1 MTAPGGLLDFFALE
15 AAEHLDRL
23 DVLASASAGPEPDA
37 LHKHARAL
45 RGAATMAKVPLVA
58 DLSGALERV
67 ARYARDTGAPW
78 GAGQRSAIVSAVDEL
93 RRLVR
98 TVKALTP
105 EDETRAR
112 ALAAELE
119 AFAPRATPVAT
130 PIPDAGSLIAR
141 DAKELSVAI
150 AMLRTRPA
158 DPAAL
163 APLADRVRRLRGTA
177 ELKDFPP
184 LPEIVEGIE
193 RAIRPLEQGA
203 GMREQMLDVLVAAD
217 AVLTDAAQA
226 IDARAPLP
234 AGPMLDAFVAALDRL
249 ADGRGDAD
257 RIVPISA
264 LYYADGEPDVIAA
277 APNPP
282 TSRAERFRLE
292 AVSLAEHLRRLV
304 GDARSARDTIAR
316 DRLGRE
322 LRAAVTA
329 FEQVARS
336 FDEHDVATLMAA
348 HLGGA
353 SVLSPESLDALDA
366 AAVALADPKGELRV
380 APPVAAAAPAPAAA
394 EAPEPVVAP
403 VVAPAVAPVVAPT
416 PDAVTPAVPASG
428 LQSLLE
434 QGLAGLGGLATA
446 PLAAPSAVEDDT
458 IVPIERLFYRGR
470 AALERAQSLRDEMR
484 RHGSPSPEQLHELY
498 DLLDLVGTE

>member
-23 DVLASASAGPEPDA
+23 DVLASASAGPEPEA

-45 RGAATMAKVPLVA
+45 RGSATMAKVPLVA

-67 ARYARDTGAPW
+67 AKYARDTGAPW

-98 TVKALTP
+98 TVKSLTP
-105 EDETRAR
+105 DDEARAR

-193 RAIRPLEQGA
+193 RALRPLEQGT
-203 GMREQMLDVLVAAD
+203 GMRDQILDVLVAAD

-234 AGPMLDAFVAALDRL
+234 TGPMLDAFVAALDRL
-249 ADGRGDAD
+249 ADGQRDAD

-264 LYYADGEPDVIAA
+264 LYYADGAPDVIAA

-304 GDARSARDTIAR
+304 GDARSARDSIAR

-322 LRAAVTA
+322 LRGAVVA

-336 FDEHDVATLMAA
+336 FDEHDVAALLAA
-348 HLGGA
+348 HVGGA
-353 SVLSPESLDALDA
+353 AALATESLDALDA
-366 AAVALADPKGELRV
+366 AAVALADPKGEWRPAAAS
-380 APPVAAAAPAPAAA
+380 APASSAPAASVAAIALAEPPAAPAP
-394 EAPEPVVAP
+394 EPAPAPVAP
-403 VVAPAVAPVVAPT
+403 
-416 PDAVTPAVPASG
+416 PASE
-428 LQSLLE
+428 LQSLLA
-434 QGLAGLGGLATA
+434 QGLAGLGGLTSA
-446 PLAAPSAVEDDT
+446 PLAAPAHVEDDT
-458 IVPIERLFYRGR
+458 IVPIERLLYRGR
-470 AALERAQSLRDEMR
+470 AALERAQTLRDEMR
-484 RHGSPSPEQLHELY
+484 RHGTPSPEQLHELY

>member
-45 RGAATMAKVPLVA
+45 RGSATMAKVPLVA

-105 EDETRAR
+105 EDDARAR
-112 ALAAELE
+112 ALAAELD

-193 RAIRPLEQGA
+193 RALRPLEQGA
-203 GMREQMLDVLVAAD
+203 GMRDQILEVLVAAD

-234 AGPMLDAFVAALDRL
+234 TGPMLDAFVAALDRL
-249 ADGRGDAD
+249 TDGQRDAD

-264 LYYADGEPDVIAA
+264 LYYADGAPDVIAA

-292 AVSLAEHLRRLV
+292 AVSLAEHLRRLI
-304 GDARSARDTIAR
+304 GDARSARDSIAR

-322 LRAAVTA
+322 LRGAVVA

-336 FDEHDVATLMAA
+336 FDEHDVATLLAA
-348 HLGGA
+348 HVNGA
-353 SVLSPESLDALDA
+353 AALSSASLDALDA
-366 AAVALADPKGELRV
+366 AAVSLADPKGELRPSAAEAA
-380 APPVAAAAPAPAAA
+380 APTAAAAPTPVAAPAPAAA
-394 EAPEPVVAP
+394 PTSAPTA
-403 VVAPAVAPVVAPT
+403 APA
-416 PDAVTPAVPASG
+416 PASG
-428 LQSLLE
+428 LQSLLA

-446 PLAAPSAVEDDT
+446 PLAAPTAVEDDT
-458 IVPIERLFYRGR
+458 IVPIERLLYRGR
-470 AALERAQSLRDEMR
+470 AALERAQSLRDEIR
-484 RHGSPSPEQLHELY
+484 RNGTPSAEQLHELY